1 MNNKQAGEQLAA
13 IITAHLKA
21 DNRSM
26 SWLAGSIKMKYP
38 TLRRQLKERP
48 EKLGVFT
55 LLAIEQALD
64 LPVGDLL
71 FPYFSAPLAA

>member
-48 EKLGVFT
+48 EKLSVFT
-55 LLAIEQALD
+55 LLAIEQALGI
-64 LPVGDLL
+64 PFCTLL
-71 FPYFSAPLAA
+71 FPYFSK

>member
-1 MNNKQAGEQLAA
+1 MNNKQAGEQIAA
-13 IITAHLKA
+13 LIADHLKA
-21 DNRSM
+21 KRRSL
-26 SWLAGSIKMKYP
+26 SWLADDIKMKYP

-55 LLAIEQALD
+55 LLAIEKSLD

-71 FPYFSAPLAA
+71 FPYFSR

>member
-13 IITAHLKA
+13 IIAAHLKA

-26 SWLAGSIKMKYP
+26 SWLANAIKMKYP

-55 LLAIEQALD
+55 LLAIEKALD

-71 FPYFSAPLAA
+71 FPYFAA